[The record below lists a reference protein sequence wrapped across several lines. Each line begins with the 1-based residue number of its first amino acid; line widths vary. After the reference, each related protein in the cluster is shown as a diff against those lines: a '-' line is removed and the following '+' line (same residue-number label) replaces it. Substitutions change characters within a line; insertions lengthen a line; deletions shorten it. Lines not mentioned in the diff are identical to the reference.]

1 MCDDAAGEDVA
12 VDAAPAQL
20 ADCSLP
26 LDSDSTLPFFFLDAH
41 EDIAHHGTVFLF
53 GRVPVDASKVEGE
66 TVSACAVVSGMQ
78 RCMFVVPKPDVF
90 DDADGTIESLERELE
105 EANAGDDETVT
116 KKARGALLRTLQ
128 MRAKDVKD
136 EVREILLARGV

>member
-20 ADCSLP
+20 ADGSLP

-41 EDIAHHGTVFLF
+41 EDIAHPGTVFLF

-66 TVSACAVVSGMQ
+66 TVSACAVVSGM
-78 RCMFVVPKPDVF
+78 
-90 DDADGTIESLERELE
+90 
-105 EANAGDDETVT
+105 
-116 KKARGALLRTLQ
+116 
-128 MRAKDVKD
+128 
-136 EVREILLARGV
+136 